1 MVDLMDMG
9 SCSGILDMVQLDQH
23 SSFIL
28 YAIFRN
34 HTFARLCEG
43 CITSLYILKL
53 YLSLSDVLGFCVF
66 VVVVTDI

>member
-23 SSFIL
+23 SSVIL
-28 YAIFRN
+28 YAFFRN

-43 CITSLYILKL
+43 CITSQYILKL
-53 YLSLSDVLGFCVF
+53 YLSLSDVLGFCVMLLL
-66 VVVVTDI
+66 